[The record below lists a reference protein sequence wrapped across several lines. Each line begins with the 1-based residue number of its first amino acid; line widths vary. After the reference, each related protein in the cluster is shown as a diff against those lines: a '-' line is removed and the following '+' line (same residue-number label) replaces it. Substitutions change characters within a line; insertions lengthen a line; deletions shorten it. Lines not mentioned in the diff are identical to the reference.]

1 MAKISAKI
9 SVLIGLILISL
20 VGCDSLPKNKDPE
33 IMYDLASRL
42 KHLAT
47 AVDGLV
53 KFADGDKLSK
63 DELLLAAVKNEPSKL
78 RFLEGYTTKV
88 KIEGNNTAMLI
99 CRNETAVVEDAG
111 CTAASD
117 VQHWQASQPVA
128 CVFTLTLAQICQ

>member
-1 MAKISAKI
+1 MAKITAKT
-9 SVLIGLILISL
+9 SVLISLLLISL
-20 VGCDSLPKNKDPE
+20 VGCNSRPKDKDPE
-33 IMYDLASRL
+33 VMYDLASRL

-53 KFADGDKLSK
+53 KFGGGDKLSK

-78 RFLEGYTTKV
+78 QFLEGYTTKV
-88 KIEGNNTAMLI
+88 NIEGNNTAILI

-117 VQHWQASQPVA
+117 VQHWQASQPAA
-128 CVFTLTLAQICQ
+128 CSFTLTLAQICQ